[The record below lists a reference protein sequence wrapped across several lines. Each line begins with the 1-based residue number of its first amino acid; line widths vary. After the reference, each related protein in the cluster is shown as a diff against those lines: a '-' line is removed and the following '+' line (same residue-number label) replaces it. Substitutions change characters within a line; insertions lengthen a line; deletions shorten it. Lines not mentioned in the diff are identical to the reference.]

1 MTGGALETEALD
13 ARPREDA
20 GGADARAAE
29 PPDGDRASA
38 AVEVILNASAGAGDC
53 ESARGLLEKIFA
65 EADARARVQ
74 LARDGAEIAALAR
87 RAALDAD
94 CRAVWAGGGDGTV
107 STVAAALVNTDK
119 ALGVLPLGTLNHFA
133 KDLGLPQDLEE
144 AARALLAG
152 RVERVDAAEVN
163 GRVFINNS
171 GLGLYPSIV
180 RERERRQERHGLG
193 KWAALAW
200 ATLSVLRRYPY
211 LLAKLSADGR
221 TLSRRTPFVFVG
233 NNEYELD
240 AFRIGARSRLDA
252 GRLCVHLTRR
262 DAGRLGL
269 ARLALRAV
277 AGRLRED
284 RDFESLSTDE
294 LTIETHQRHA
304 RVSLD
309 GEVTVMETPL
319 RYRTLP
325 GALRVIVPKAETGKP

>member
-1 MTGGALETEALD
+1 MLSEAVETDVPD
-13 ARPREDA
+13 ARAREDA
-20 GGADARAAE
+20 AGAGARPE
-29 PPDGDRASA
+29 PPDEDCEAA

-53 ESARGLLEKIFA
+53 ESARELLEKIFN
-65 EADARARVQ
+65 ETGARACVR
-74 LARDGAEIAALAR
+74 LARGGDEIAALAR
-87 RAALDAD
+87 RAARDD
-94 CRAVWAGGGDGTV
+94 NCRAVWAGGGDGTV

-152 RVERVDAAEVN
+152 RTARVDAAEVN

-180 RERERRQERHGLG
+180 RERELRQERHGLG

-200 ATLSVLRRYPY
+200 ATLSVLHRYPY
-211 LLAKLSADGR
+211 LTAKLSADGR
-221 TLSRRTPFVFVG
+221 TLSRRTPFLFVG

-269 ARLALRAV
+269 VRLALRALT
-277 AGRLRED
+277 GRLRED
-284 RDFESLSTDE
+284 RDFESLTTDE

-309 GEVTVMETPL
+309 GEVAVMQTPL

-325 GALRVIVPKAETGKP
+325 GALLVVVPAGDDSDE